1 MLRHD
6 QELSKRLR
14 TFEFHVIPNL
24 GHAIDDAIDLLLP
37 ALIFLKKLF
46 G

>member
-1 MLRHD
+1 MIKNF
-6 QELSKRLR
+6 QKGVK